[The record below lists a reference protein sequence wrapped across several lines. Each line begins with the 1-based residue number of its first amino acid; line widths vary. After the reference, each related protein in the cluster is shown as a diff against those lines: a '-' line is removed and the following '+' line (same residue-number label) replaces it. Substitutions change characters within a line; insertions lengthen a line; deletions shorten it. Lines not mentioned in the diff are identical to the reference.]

1 MAEVKKDAAK
11 KESPKKDIKKEANK
25 PVAKKES
32 AATERMDDVKS
43 FLTGSKAELKK
54 VHWPNR
60 QQLVAYTGVVLVAVL
75 IMSILVWVVDS
86 GLSRLL
92 QVLINLAK

>member
-1 MAEVKKDAAK
+1 MAEATKDALK

-25 PVAKKES
+25 PVAKKEV
-32 AATERMDDVKS
+32 AATERLDDVKS
-43 FLTGSKAELKK
+43 FLAGSKSELKK

-60 QQLVAYTGVVLVAVL
+60 QQIVAYTGVVLVAVL
-75 IMSILVWVVDS
+75 IMSLLVWVVDS

-92 QVLINLAK
+92 QALINLAK